1 MNTDLYGSIPKE
13 IISTISNWKVK
24 NGVVLKSS
32 KIQSTSRM
40 HRFKPPVDFTKA
52 LEWVV
57 GHTAEDLDASLVFVN
72 DCIITFRDGKYEAFE
87 NLLEE
92 DEE

>member
-1 MNTDLYGSIPKE
+1 MNTDLYSSIPKE
-13 IISTISNWKVK
+13 IISTVSAWKVK

-40 HRFKPPVDFTKA
+40 HRFKPPVDFNKA

-57 GHTAEDLDASLVFVN
+57 GHSSSDLDASLVFTN
-72 DCIITFRDGKYEAFE
+72 DCIISFRDGKYEGFE
-87 NLLEE
+87 NLLEDE
-92 DEE
+92 DD